1 MISLYCLSLLILI
14 CHYSNCKNN
23 WGKKVKVV
31 RLINMDSRSEI
42 LFFFNNY
49 FIEKR
54 KAYVQQCMHK
64 LWTKQ
69 GYTHFGEKFQQNA
82 LFLKLFRDMSLF

>member
-42 LFFFNNY
+42 LLFFLIIILLRN
-49 FIEKR
+49 EKH
-54 KAYVQQCMHK
+54 VQQCMHK
-64 LWTKQ
+64 L
-69 GYTHFGEKFQQNA
+69 
-82 LFLKLFRDMSLF
+82 